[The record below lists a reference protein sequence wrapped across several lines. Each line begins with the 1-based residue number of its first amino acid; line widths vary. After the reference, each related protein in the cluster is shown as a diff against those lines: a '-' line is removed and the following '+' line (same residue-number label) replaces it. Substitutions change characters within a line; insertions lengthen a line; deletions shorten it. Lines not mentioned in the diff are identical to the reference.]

1 MPYKIKSVEAEMIIE
16 RVHELMAESKLSSS
30 NSWTLSDIAGTV
42 EREFGLQQAEV
53 ARSYIIDNFFK
64 FFEYSGGESNT

>member
-1 MPYKIKSVEAEMIIE
+1 MPDKIKSVEAEMIIE

-42 EREFGLQQAEV
+42 ERELCTNVEV
-53 ARSYIIDNFFK
+53 WKAR
-64 FFEYSGGESNT
+64 

>member
-53 ARSYIIDNFFK
+53 ARSYIIDN
-64 FFEYSGGESNT
+64 YSGGESNTWVK